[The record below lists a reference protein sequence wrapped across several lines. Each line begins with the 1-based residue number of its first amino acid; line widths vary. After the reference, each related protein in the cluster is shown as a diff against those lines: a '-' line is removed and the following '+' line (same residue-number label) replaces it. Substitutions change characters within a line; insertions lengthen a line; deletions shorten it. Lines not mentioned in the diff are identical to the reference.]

1 MKNIAIIGAGL
12 MVKPIVDY
20 FLNKTGYK
28 VTLMDR
34 ILEKA
39 VKIKDG
45 RDRCNAL
52 VWNNNNEEELDNV
65 IKNSENNHFR
75 ITKHFRYP
83 SGCLKIV
90 LK

>member
-52 VWNNNNEEELDNV
+52 VWNNNNA
-65 IKNSENNHFR
+65 
-75 ITKHFRYP
+75 
-83 SGCLKIV
+83 
-90 LK
+90 